1 MNTTMSRLVFFLAF
15 FLCSFLAHSQFTVS
29 GTVSN
34 DQKEKLEFAIIYIEG
49 TNLSAA
55 TAKNGSY
62 VIENVPAGNY
72 NINCSYLGYETLK
85 EAISITGNTTLDF
98 TMIGS
103 LYNLNQIEIN
113 SAKLRLSDF
122 SASTTLN
129 KEAIKAENL
138 GQDVPAMLQMQ
149 TSMVTTSDAG
159 AGIGYTGLR
168 IRGTDQTR
176 INVTVNDVPINDAE
190 SQNVFWV
197 DLPDIASSSENIK
210 IQRGVGPSTNGAASY
225 GGTVALNTFGAN
237 INPFAS
243 INTSIGSFNTKKLG
257 VILNSGLMNNQ
268 YNVEARYT
276 VINSDG
282 YVDRGAADL
291 SSWYLEGS
299 KVNSKSS
306 LRFIAFS
313 GKEVTYQSWNGAPQA
328 LVEGNRADLLN
339 HYNRNIG
346 SLYNTTEDSINLFNS
361 NRKYNYY
368 RYDNQV
374 DDYNQTHL
382 QLHYAVHVNAK
393 LTIKASLH
401 YTAGKGFFEQY
412 RYNDDLINDYKLM
425 PYQNNG
431 DTIIQANLVRRRWL
445 DNDFYGA
452 IAKTDYSL
460 NSKNLISV
468 GGGIN
473 RYDGHHFGQV
483 IALEYLDTLRKYSKG
498 EYYRNTGKK
507 TDANVYGRWESK
519 WNDKI
524 STVIDIQYR
533 NVQYNVLGVDND
545 LRPLDA
551 GKNFHFF
558 NPKIL
563 LNYIINPQSKLIASF
578 AVANREPDRND
589 FIDNKKEELPRHE
602 SLYDSEFTYLL
613 SKKKFN
619 LESTVYWMK
628 YKNQLV
634 ITGELN
640 DVGSTLRLNTPDS
653 YRLGLELMSTYKI
666 SDQFHWSLNTTLSQN
681 KIKKFEEVIY
691 DYTNGFEIKTVS
703 HNNTDIS
710 FSPSLVAG
718 QVLTYFPKPYLSIAL
733 QSKYVGKQY
742 QDNTS
747 DDGRKLAAYNFSN
760 LRFVY
765 GPKVKFAKSVDVIL
779 QLNNIFNQAYS
790 SNGYS
795 YSYIYENSVTENF
808 LYPQAGLHFMLGVNV
823 KL

>member
-1 MNTTMSRLVFFLAF
+1 MSRLVGFFTL
-15 FLCSFLAHSQFTVS
+15 FLYSFLGQAQFTLS
-29 GTVSN
+29 GTVTN
-34 DQKEKLEFAIIYIEG
+34 DQKEKLEFAIIFIEG

-55 TAKNGSY
+55 TVKNGSY
-62 VIENVPAGNY
+62 LIENVPAGNY
-72 NINCSYLGYETLK
+72 IINCSYLGYETSK
-85 EAISITGNTTLDF
+85 QAISINENTSLDF
-98 TMIGS
+98 TMIGT
-103 LYNLNQIEIN
+103 LYNLNQIEIV
-113 SAKLRLSDF
+113 SSKLKLSDF
-122 SASTTLN
+122 SASTILN

-176 INVTVNDVPINDAE
+176 INVTVNDIPINDAE

-225 GGTVALNTFGAN
+225 GGTVTLNTFGAT
-237 INPFAS
+237 INPFVS
-243 INTSIGSFNTKKLG
+243 INTSLGSFNTKKLG

-282 YVDRGAADL
+282 YVDRGSADL

-328 LVEGNRADLLN
+328 LVEGNKSELLN

-346 SLYNTTEDSINLFNS
+346 SLYNTVEDSINLFNS
-361 NRKYNYY
+361 DRKYNYY

-374 DDYNQTHL
+374 DDYSQTHL
-382 QLHYAVHVNAK
+382 QLHYASNLSAK
-393 LTIKASLH
+393 LTMKASLH
-401 YTAGKGFFEQY
+401 YTIGKGFFEQY
-412 RYNDDLINDYKLM
+412 RFQDDLITGYNLSPFVYE
-425 PYQNNG
+425 G
-431 DTIIQANLVRRRWL
+431 DTISEGNLIRKRWL

-452 IAKTDYSL
+452 IAKAEYTMNKSNLLSL
-460 NSKNLISV
+460 

-473 RYDGHHFGQV
+473 QYDGQHFGQV

-507 TDANVYGRWESK
+507 TDANIYGRWESR

-524 STVIDIQYR
+524 STAIDVQYR
-533 NVQYNVLGVDND
+533 NVSYKVSGVDND
-545 LRPLDA
+545 LRQVDV
-551 GKNFHFF
+551 GNDFHFF
-558 NPKIL
+558 NPKL
-563 LNYIINPQSKLIASF
+563 LFNYNINAKSKLIASF

-589 FIDNKKEELPRHE
+589 FIDNKKEELPKHE
-602 SLYDSEFTYLL
+602 TLYDTEVSYMINN
-613 SKKKFN
+613 KKFN
-619 LESTVYWMK
+619 LESTLYWMQ

-653 YRLGLELMSTYKI
+653 YRLGLELMSNYKF

-681 KIKKFEEVIY
+681 KIKNFEEVIY

-710 FSPSLVAG
+710 FSPSIVAG
-718 QVLTYFPKPYLSIAL
+718 QVLTYLPNSSLSIAL
-733 QSKYVGKQY
+733 QTKYVGQQY
-742 QDNTS
+742 LDNTS
-747 DDGRKLAAYNFSN
+747 NEGRKLAPYNFSN

-765 GPKVKFAKSVDVIL
+765 RPMVNFAKSVDVIL
-779 QLNNIFNQAYS
+779 QLNNIFNQTYS
-790 SNGYS
+790 SNGYT
-795 YSYIYENSVTENF
+795 YSYIYENTITENF
-808 LYPQAGLHFMLGVNV
+808 LYPQGGFHFMLGVNV